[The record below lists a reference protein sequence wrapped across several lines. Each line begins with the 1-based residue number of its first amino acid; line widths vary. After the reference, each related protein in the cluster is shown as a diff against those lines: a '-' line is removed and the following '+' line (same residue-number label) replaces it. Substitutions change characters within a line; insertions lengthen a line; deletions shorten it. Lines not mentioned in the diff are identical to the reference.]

1 MRPAGKEMQMKKL
14 LSLCALLLCMGV
26 TVSAAQAEEAATY
39 TEQPTKLITEGGAD
53 GGEMVLRFYEETPHV
68 PYMGIAAYSEK
79 FKEQPLTFRENGDGT
94 CALVNGIGEELQCDP
109 AKGVITIK
117 DWGRFFDLPLPLE
130 DKALGW
136 KDTTCHYVRF
146 TGVDYEG
153 EPALVTL
160 DFAKY
165 GIPVYADA
173 DDIYLPVSTLANIMT
188 DIATNHL
195 LYNGENLYYQ
205 RLSLGGTG
213 IEGFYDSEKFK
224 AEFSGEERPE
234 DVVRQSYADL
244 CFDLDYFFG
253 HPGVAKLDAALAE
266 KGLDQALTDLGEEG
280 KELKEGLLSADL
292 LDYTA
297 ALFKL
302 FTIYL
307 SDGHTAYTGS
317 AELSMAME
325 ARKDPTFLGINFELA
340 LDMLRSP
347 VMMTQSAH
355 LLIPVARQSLWG
367 DDPYREYENTAIIR
381 LDSFMPDEAGW
392 DQYYKGEAEMP
403 DDCLGLVAK
412 GLKRASENPDIENV
426 ILDLSANSGGSP
438 DVLMG
443 VLALTTGQNQLYGI
457 HKITGQKLTFTFEA
471 DTNFDGVYDEKDK
484 EVPYKDFNYGALITR
499 HAFSCGNLFP
509 FIFQEGGAVLLGE
522 PSSGGSCCIQVGTDP
537 EGLCYVMSSAQ
548 WQLTDAEG
556 NGVEGGCRIDLPI
569 SPKANGIIDVLAK
582 IAGID
587 EGLPSFDNFFD
598 DALLSGMMNE
608 YFGEEELQQA
618 A

>member
-1 MRPAGKEMQMKKL
+1 
-14 LSLCALLLCMGV
+14 
-26 TVSAAQAEEAATY
+26 
-39 TEQPTKLITEGGAD
+39 
-53 GGEMVLRFYEETPHV
+53 
-68 PYMGIAAYSEK
+68 
-79 FKEQPLTFRENGDGT
+79 
-94 CALVNGIGEELQCDP
+94 
-109 AKGVITIK
+109 
-117 DWGRFFDLPLPLE
+117 
-130 DKALGW
+130 
-136 KDTTCHYVRF
+136 
-146 TGVDYEG
+146 
-153 EPALVTL
+153 
-160 DFAKY
+160 
-165 GIPVYADA
+165 
-173 DDIYLPVSTLANIMT
+173 MT

-205 RLSLGGTG
+205 RLSLDGTG
-213 IEGFYDSEKFK
+213 IDGFYASEKFK
-224 AEFSGEERPE
+224 AELSGADRYE
-234 DVVRQSYADL
+234 DVVKQTYADL
-244 CFDLDYFFG
+244 CFNFDNFFG
-253 HPGVAKLDAALAE
+253 HPGVAKLEAALAE
-266 KGLDQALTDLGEEG
+266 KGLDQALTDLGGEG

-307 SDGHTAYTGS
+307 SDGHTAFTGS
-317 AELSMAME
+317 ASLAMTPE
-325 ARKDPTFLGINFELA
+325 AQANPAFRGINFGFA

-426 ILDLSANSGGSP
+426 IFDLSANGGGSP

-457 HKITGQKLTFTFEA
+457 HKITGQKITFTFET

-522 PSSGGSCCIQVGTDP
+522 PSSGGSCCIQVGTDS

-548 WQLTDAEG
+548 WQL
-556 NGVEGGCRIDLPI
+556 I
-569 SPKANGIIDVLAK
+569 SP
-582 IAGID
+582 
-587 EGLPSFDNFFD
+587 S
-598 DALLSGMMNE
+598 
-608 YFGEEELQQA
+608 A
-618 A
+618 ASARARA